1 MFLQFLISNMC
12 ANSYLK
18 NLFTIQ
24 QFTQTAFK
32 ELSKNTNL
40 SNFLNIDRSGPS
52 GFTVLRRE
60 ANEGGKT
67 RGPDPG
73 ETRTGTGSPAPE
85 AAQLRRSPRRYSEWV
100 DFFDDILYLWRD
112 RN

>member
-32 ELSKNTNL
+32 ELSKKYE
-40 SNFLNIDRSGPS
+40 FI
-52 GFTVLRRE
+52 
-60 ANEGGKT
+60 
-67 RGPDPG
+67 
-73 ETRTGTGSPAPE
+73 
-85 AAQLRRSPRRYSEWV
+85 Q
-100 DFFDDILYLWRD
+100 FFEY
-112 RN
+112 